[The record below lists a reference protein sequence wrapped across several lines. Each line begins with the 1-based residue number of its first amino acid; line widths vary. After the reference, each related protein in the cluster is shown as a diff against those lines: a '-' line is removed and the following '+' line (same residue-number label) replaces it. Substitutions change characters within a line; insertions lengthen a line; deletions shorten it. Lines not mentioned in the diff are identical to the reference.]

1 MNKWQPLTEVA
12 QLKEIKEA
20 SFERPQLIFKHST
33 RCSLSSMAFNRLQE
47 GLPLMGLY
55 IVDVIKDRQ
64 LSNLIAQKF
73 LIAHQSPQVLVIH
86 QNSCIYNASH
96 FDISSRTI
104 NEEINFI
111 DKV

>member
-1 MNKWQPLTEVA
+1 MEWERLESQEGLDKLIT
-12 QLKEIKEA
+12 KSSEA
-20 SFERPQLIFKHST
+20 PQLIFKHST

-47 GLPLMGLY
+47 GLPQMGLH